1 MTIRRYETLGTV
13 CTASRV
19 RPEKSGQLSTTKIN
33 TIMTELEIRGIA
45 FEDICEILKN
55 LGERREVSPIAENIL
70 DDVVV
75 DIMTSADEDFSQDDT
90 RIAMRRVLYKRLH
103 IE

>member
-1 MTIRRYETLGTV
+1 MTIRKYETLDTV
-13 CTASRV
+13 CAVSRV

>member
-1 MTIRRYETLGTV
+1 
-13 CTASRV
+13 
-19 RPEKSGQLSTTKIN
+19 
-33 TIMTELEIRGIA
+33 MTELEIRGIA
-45 FEDICEILKN
+45 FEDIYEILKN
-55 LGERREVSPIAENIL
+55 LGERKEVSPIAESIL

-75 DIMTSADEDFSQDDT
+75 DIMESADEDFSPDDT

>member
-1 MTIRRYETLGTV
+1 
-13 CTASRV
+13 
-19 RPEKSGQLSTTKIN
+19 
-33 TIMTELEIRGIA
+33 MTELEIRGIA

-55 LGERREVSPIAENIL
+55 LGERKEVSHIAENIL

>member
-1 MTIRRYETLGTV
+1 
-13 CTASRV
+13 
-19 RPEKSGQLSTTKIN
+19 
-33 TIMTELEIRGIA
+33 MTELEIRGIA

>member
-1 MTIRRYETLGTV
+1 
-13 CTASRV
+13 
-19 RPEKSGQLSTTKIN
+19 
-33 TIMTELEIRGIA
+33 MTELEIRGIA

-55 LGERREVSPIAENIL
+55 LGERKEVSPIAENIL

-75 DIMTSADEDFSQDDT
+75 DIMASADEDFSPDDT

>member
-1 MTIRRYETLGTV
+1 
-13 CTASRV
+13 
-19 RPEKSGQLSTTKIN
+19 
-33 TIMTELEIRGIA
+33 MTELEIRGIA

-55 LGERREVSPIAENIL
+55 LGERKQVSPIAENIL

-103 IE
+103 IA

>member
-1 MTIRRYETLGTV
+1 
-13 CTASRV
+13 
-19 RPEKSGQLSTTKIN
+19 
-33 TIMTELEIRGIA
+33 MTELEIRGIA

-55 LGERREVSPIAENIL
+55 LGERKEVSPIAENIL

-90 RIAMRRVLYKRLH
+90 RIAMRRVLYKRLY

>member
-1 MTIRRYETLGTV
+1 
-13 CTASRV
+13 
-19 RPEKSGQLSTTKIN
+19 
-33 TIMTELEIRGIA
+33 MTELEIRGIA

-90 RIAMRRVLYKRLH
+90 RIATRRVLYKRLH

>member
-1 MTIRRYETLGTV
+1 
-13 CTASRV
+13 
-19 RPEKSGQLSTTKIN
+19 
-33 TIMTELEIRGIA
+33 MTELEIRGIA

-55 LGERREVSPIAENIL
+55 LGERKEVSPIAENIL